1 MFKHIIT
8 LTLMLLVVSL
18 AALNISLKLPAES
31 RGELL
36 ADYQLLLETGAPIV
50 PYFPAKILLP
60 FGEKYSG
67 AELRLGDTVALRQGY
82 APEYA
87 RTVQPISGAF
97 LQPEAPRKEI
107 EGLYPGKSWEYLGT
121 EYYRGYALAIINIYP
136 FQYDA
141 QRQEL
146 LFSSEVEIKIQSAF
160 EESEAIKQAQFLT
173 HNASTYKQ
181 LDALVLNPAQK
192 NSYQNYQP
200 YYRHS
205 PQRNID
211 LSTPYTMLIITD
223 ESQVETFADYID
235 WKISKGMSTGIY
247 STQAIY
253 AAYEGA
259 DNAAKVRNF
268 IIDAYST
275 FSETATPLEY
285 VIMGGDDEL
294 VPERGVFGKVGDT
307 RDNRMPSDLYYSN
320 LDGDWNANG
329 NQIYGEA
336 ADEVDYIPEIH
347 IGRFPAETV
356 AEFQNIFRKTQ
367 YYVDNNTFS
376 NNKAIFF
383 GENLNYNPLTW
394 GGDYKDEVYEYLP
407 GGYHYETQYQRDGSY
422 SSESVWQAISGG
434 INVMNHMGHA
444 NQSTL
449 MGQGNGTIAQL
460 TNTEYGFLYT
470 QGCYPAA
477 FDQRT
482 SGDGECIAE
491 HMMMQPG
498 GVFAF
503 IGNTRY
509 GWYMP
514 GSTNGPS
521 QFYDRDYFKGLFE
534 EEYPELGRALTYSR
548 LENLNAA
555 LSNDVMRWCYMEM
568 ILFGDPSV
576 SVKLPDADLPLLSLD
591 SFRFDDVL
599 GDNDG
604 NINPGETIR
613 IYPVIKNADGAAM
626 AQNIVVRFVSLPNG
640 IQQIGEDLVIPSL
653 LGGTLSS
660 EDNYLKLQLANDIGF
675 GTFYLTLEVDSQH
688 LISGLSTGVQKY
700 QVSFEITMFDRRFPW
715 ETENGSKSAPIV
727 ADFEGDG
734 SLQIMYADTFGGIHF
749 IDDSGEEYK
758 LFQHPE
764 QQNINRS
771 GAMGALSSPNARDL
785 VFSSRSGSLYA
796 LDSTGEC
803 IFQYDAGSPFLFSP
817 VIADIDNDGIAEVIA
832 GSLNG
837 KLHVVN
843 PDGYS
848 KSGFPLQLTGNFQSE
863 LAVGDLNDNG
873 KLEIVCGMNSG
884 NLFVVNYQ
892 GEILSQ
898 YSHSLDGSLTGSPI
912 ILDNGRYAIASN
924 NRLYLFENTGEELFS
939 QDIDSP
945 VAGGLITA
953 DINRDGSLDI
963 VFVSLSGKIWVISQ
977 MGISLPGFPVSS
989 GVNFNCPPLV
999 ADIDGDGKYEIL
1011 LHNYINSLY
1020 VYRNDGS
1027 LMQGYPFG
1035 TTYNGATPGVLV
1047 DFDGNNQLKFIAGF
1061 SHGILMSNLYY
1072 PSDTLMPW
1080 TIYRGSYSRQGS
1092 FASTGFVSNA
1102 TDSLSPSLYRLWQNY
1117 PNPFNPHTTI
1127 RFELKDAGFAKLEI
1141 YNMRGQKVKQL
1152 LSGNYSKGSH
1162 SLSWDG
1168 RDDNAQKLPSGI
1180 YFYRLSGKGFSESKK
1195 MLLMK

>member
-1 MFKHIIT
+1 M
-8 LTLMLLVVSL
+8 MLIASL
-18 AALNISLKLPAES
+18 AGLNISLNLPAEM
-31 RGELL
+31 RGNAT
-36 ADYQLLLETGAPIV
+36 ADYQLLLEAGAPIV

-60 FGEKYSG
+60 FGEKYKG
-67 AELRLGDTVALRQGY
+67 AKIDLGDSVPLRSGY
-82 APEYA
+82 VPEYA
-87 RTVQPISGAF
+87 RTMQPISGAF
-97 LQPEAPRKEI
+97 IQPEAPRKEI
-107 EGLYPGKSWEYLGT
+107 KGLYPGKSWEYLGT
-121 EYYRGYALAIINIYP
+121 QYYRGYALAIINIFP

-146 LFSSEVEIKIQSAF
+146 LFSGNIQINIQSEFDEA
-160 EESEAIKQAQFLT
+160 EAIKQAQFIT
-173 HNASTYKQ
+173 HSADSYRQ
-181 LDALVLNPAQK
+181 LGALVLNPAEK
-192 NSYQNYQP
+192 LSYNSYQP

-205 PQRNID
+205 AKRNLD
-211 LSTPYTMLIITD
+211 LSTPYTLLIITD
-223 ESQVETFADYID
+223 ENRLNTFADYVS
-235 WKISKGMSTGIY
+235 WKISKGISTGIY

-253 AAYEGA
+253 AAYEGE

-275 FSETATPLEY
+275 FSETPTPLEY
-285 VIMGGDDEL
+285 VILGGDDEL

-329 NQIYGEA
+329 NSIYGEA
-336 ADEVDYIPEIH
+336 GDNVDYIPEIH
-347 IGRFPAETV
+347 IGRFPAETIS
-356 AEFQNIFRKTQ
+356 EFQNIFRKTR

-383 GENLNYNPLTW
+383 GENLNNNPLTW
-394 GGDYKDEVYEYLP
+394 GGDYKDEIFEYLP
-407 GGYHYETQYQRDGSY
+407 DGYHYQTQYQRDGSY
-422 SSESVWQAISGG
+422 SSESVWNALNSGV
-434 INVMNHMGHA
+434 NVMNHMGHA
-444 NQSTL
+444 NENSL
-449 MGQGNGTIAQL
+449 MGQGNGSIAQL
-460 TNTEYGFLYT
+460 NNTEYGFLYT

-482 SGDGECIAE
+482 SGDGESIAE
-491 HMMMQPG
+491 NMVMQPG

-521 QFYDRDYFKGLFE
+521 QFYDRDYFRGLFE
-534 EEYPELGRALTYSR
+534 EGHPELGRALTFSR
-548 LENLNAA
+548 LENLNTA

-576 SVKLPDADLPLLSLD
+576 SVKLPDANLPMLSLQ
-591 SFRFDDVL
+591 SYHFDDVL

-604 NINPGETIR
+604 NINPGEIIR
-613 IYPVIKNADGAAM
+613 LHPIIKNAAGAAI
-626 AQNIVVRFVSLPNG
+626 AQNIAVKFVSLPDG
-640 IQQIGEDLVIPSL
+640 IQQIGEDLLISSL
-653 LGGTLSS
+653 PAGSLSS
-660 EDNYLKLQLANDIGF
+660 EDNSIKLQLSSNIGF
-675 GTFYLTLEVDSQH
+675 GVFHLMLEVDSEH
-688 LISGLSTGVQKY
+688 LVSGLSTGVQRY

-727 ADFEGDG
+727 ADFEANG

-771 GAMGALSSPNARDL
+771 GAMGALSNPTARDL

-796 LDSTGEC
+796 IDSTGEC
-803 IFQYDAGSPFLFSP
+803 IFEYNAQSPFLFSP
-817 VIADIDNDGIAEVIA
+817 VIADIDGDGINEVIA

-843 PDGYS
+843 PDGSS
-848 KSGFPLQLTGNFQSE
+848 KSGFPVQLTGNFQSE
-863 LAVGDLNDNG
+863 LAVGDLDGDG
-873 KLEIVCGMNSG
+873 KLEIICGMNAG
-884 NLFVVNYQ
+884 NLFVVGHQ
-892 GEILSQ
+892 GDIQSQ
-898 YSHSLDGSLTGSPI
+898 HSKVLDGSLTGSPV

-924 NRLYLFENTGEELFS
+924 SRLYFFENTGEELFS
-939 QDIDSP
+939 LNTESP
-945 VAGGLITA
+945 VAGGIITA

-963 VFVSLSGKIWVISQ
+963 VFISVSGKLWVVSQ
-977 MGISLPGFPVSS
+977 AGILLPGFPVES

-999 ADIDGDGKYEIL
+999 ADIDGDGNYEIL
-1011 LHNYINSLY
+1011 LHSYINSLY
-1020 VYRNDGS
+1020 MYKSDGS
-1027 LMQGYPFG
+1027 PMQGYPFG
-1035 TTYNGATPGVLV
+1035 TTYNGATPGVLI

-1080 TIYRGSYSRQGS
+1080 TIYRGSYSRQAS
-1092 FASTGFVSNA
+1092 FASTGFVANA
-1102 TDSLSPSLYRLWQNY
+1102 QDSLIPSPFKLWQNY
-1117 PNPFNPHTTI
+1117 PNPFNPSTTI
-1127 RFELKDAGFAKLEI
+1127 RFELKDATLAKLEI
-1141 YNMRGQKVKQL
+1141 YNMRGQKVKEL
-1152 LSGNYSKGSH
+1152 LNGIYPQGSH
-1162 SLSWDG
+1162 SLIWDG
-1168 RDDNAQKLPSGI
+1168 TDDHMQNLPSGI
-1180 YFYRLSGKGFSESKK
+1180 YFYRLSGKGFSETKK